1 MEASDIWKLQPLQH
15 YRWKPLLVL
24 SLWGSSKH
32 GLHNHRL
39 DAPMAFPGMPF
50 VSSPFEQ
57 PECHSSTLA
66 PQQSSGC
73 IGSCYSFLPGC
84 SNLSYFSLAYL
95 WAVYLVAVYI
105 RNPLLLLHRIRKVS
119 NCSVSHG
126 HKWTSFI
133 ISLLPHSSPQS
144 KLLPF
149 YNRITYCQGHSC
161 QPTWEGVAHRLK
173 ESMRENLWLG
183 LRNHHNRKE
192 VVLPARFYTCRKGS
206 PYLHMAGTS
215 PG

>member
-1 MEASDIWKLQPLQH
+1 MTTFAGA
-15 YRWKPLLVL
+15 
-24 SLWGSSKH
+24 LWDSSKH

-39 DAPMAFPGMPF
+39 DAPMAFLGILF
-50 VSSPFEQ
+50 ASSPFEQ

-73 IGSCYSFLPGC
+73 IGSCYSLLLGC

-95 WAVYLVAVYI
+95 WAMYLVAVYI
-105 RNPLLLLHRIRKVS
+105 RNPLLLLHRIRKVR
-119 NCSVSHG
+119 NYFVSHD

-133 ISLLPHSSPQS
+133 ISLLSHSPPQS

-149 YNRITYCQGHSC
+149 YNRIAYCQRYSC
-161 QPTWEGVAHRLK
+161 QSTSEGVAHRLK
-173 ESMRENLWLG
+173 ESMHENLWLG
-183 LRNHHNRKE
+183 LRHHHNRKE
-192 VVLPARFYTCRKGS
+192 VILPARFYTCRKGS
-206 PYLHMAGTS
+206 PYPHTAGTS